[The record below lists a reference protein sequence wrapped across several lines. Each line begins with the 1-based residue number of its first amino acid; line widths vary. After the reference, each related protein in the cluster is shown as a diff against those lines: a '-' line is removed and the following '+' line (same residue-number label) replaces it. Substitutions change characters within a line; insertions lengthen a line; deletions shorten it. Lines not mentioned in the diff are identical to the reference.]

1 MSEFGRRAL
10 FGSLTTAAGSFG
22 GFAGRFVINAIIARH
37 LTPLDFG
44 QFTLAMVSAEFLGIL
59 GAFSFPQTLLQ
70 LDDDH
75 EHVVGTVLWMSIGL
89 ALALLVVAFGVWPLV
104 SAAYGPLVGQCFLAM
119 AGARITVV
127 IGDTLV
133 AAQQRRYAYHSAAL
147 VQLVGVI
154 AAALGALSIA
164 LVAPS
169 PWALVV
175 RDVGP
180 QIVVT
185 FVLGAWLLRREGRAL
200 LVFNRSAAREV
211 WGLSKALFLNRAL
224 EIAYLRIDSLVIG
237 TALGEREL
245 GFYQQA
251 RYLAGLPGALV
262 APISGVVGLRTMSAL
277 RDDPRRQGRVFVLT
291 QFAIT
296 RLLILF
302 AVGAAIG
309 GDFATRVILGP
320 GWEPTGHLL
329 QLFAPWLVLIPVAQ
343 NYKVMLIA
351 IRRFPPIFW
360 ATGVAAAMMGACS
373 LPLALWLGTSG
384 LVLGNLVAAIVY
396 LWIKVAATPP
406 HLAVSAATY
415 LPTSIAGAGAV
426 CAGWAARLGLN
437 GLLPGWWPVIVALA
451 IGFVVFGALTWLLER
466 DRLKAELTYIRGI
479 VRSRRQPAEAAVS
492 EPNDGAGQDS

>member
-1 MSEFGRRAL
+1 LSDFGRRAL
-10 FGSLTTAAGSFG
+10 LGSLTTAAGSFG
-22 GFAGRFVINAIIARH
+22 GFAGRFIINAIIARH
-37 LTPLDFG
+37 LTPVDFG

-75 EHVVGTVLWMSIGL
+75 EHVVGTVLWMSVGL
-89 ALALLVVAFGVWPLV
+89 AVALLVVALGVWPFV
-104 SAAYGPLVGQCFLAM
+104 TDAYGPVVGGCFLAM
-119 AGARITVV
+119 AGSRLTVG

-180 QIVVT
+180 QVIVT
-185 FVLGAWLLRREGRAL
+185 FALGAWLLRHEGRAL
-200 LVFNRSAAREV
+200 FVFNRRAAREV

-224 EIAYLRIDSLVIG
+224 EIAYLRVDSLVVG

-251 RYLAGLPGALV
+251 RYLAGLPSALV

-320 GWEPTGHLL
+320 GWEPTGRLL
-329 QLFAPWLVLIPVAQ
+329 QLFAPWLVIMPVAQ

-360 ATGVAAAMMGACS
+360 ATGVSAAMMAACA
-373 LPLALWLGTSG
+373 LPLALWLGTDG
-384 LVLGNLVAAIVY
+384 LVLGNLAAVIAY

-406 HLAVSAATY
+406 HLAVGASTY
-415 LPTSIAGAGAV
+415 VPTALAGAGAV
-426 CAGWAARLGLN
+426 GAGWAARVALGAAL
-437 GLLPGWWPVIVALA
+437 GGWWPAVVALA
-451 IGFVVFGALTWLLER
+451 VGFTAFLALSWLLER
-466 DRLKAELTYIRGI
+466 GRLKVEVGYVRGFIRA
-479 VRSRRQPAEAAVS
+479 RRQPPESAEPPPTDA
-492 EPNDGAGQDS
+492 PGGQP